1 MWERKNFYAKN
12 CRKRVSYHIFKRP
25 AKTIIKDI
33 EIKYEEYYGICDE
46 CKSEIFIPGLDDR
59 NEDAIE
65 EEFRKKKELITIS
78 DIKKFLKSII
88 LKKTFIKTVGVW
100 GTYNNKIS

>member
-1 MWERKNFYAKN
+1 MSVGKKELLCSN

-59 NEDAIE
+59 NDA
-65 EEFRKKKELITIS
+65 RHRGHGR
-78 DIKKFLKSII
+78 I
-88 LKKTFIKTVGVW
+88 LAGRFYLSVLSWRI
-100 GTYNNKIS
+100 YYR